1 MPAATRG
8 LKTKTPSGLHCCFV
22 PCPESQEGI
31 SHLCRSHPSSW
42 TLMVLRILL
51 FPTLGS
57 SAARHDHGISSSK
70 HPLMCVDLCK
80 RWWPCNPHPAA
91 FALEAAWLQHLC
103 LTLLIL
109 SALPGAEPPCAV
121 WGDNPVPGGRGA
133 GMGARLAQPHQQGRA
148 AWSWAPLCPGR
159 LDVLDHCSQHWPGLV
174 RALPAPLHQMGA
186 EGLPGSP

>member
-1 MPAATRG
+1 MQISSQQLDTHGAQDFALPHTGILCSQTR
-8 LKTKTPSGLHCCFV
+8 P
-22 PCPESQEGI
+22 Q
-31 SHLCRSHPSSW
+31 HLQ
-42 TLMVLRILL
+42 L
-51 FPTLGS
+51 
-57 SAARHDHGISSSK
+57 SSSK